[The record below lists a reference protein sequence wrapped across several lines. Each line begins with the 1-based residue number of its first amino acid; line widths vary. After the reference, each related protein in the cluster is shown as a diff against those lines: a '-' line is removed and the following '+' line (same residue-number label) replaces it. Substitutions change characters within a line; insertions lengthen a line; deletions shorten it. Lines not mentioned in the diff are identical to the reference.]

1 MIINLQRFI
10 ASERPVWNE
19 LNTILARFEAEPNLR
34 MNVAEIER
42 FHDLYE
48 RAAAGLAK
56 LTTFSSE
63 PETRRYLEHLVARAY
78 GEIHET
84 REKRRRFFP
93 LQWFFQ
99 TLPQTFRRH
108 VRAFWLSL
116 AITLAG
122 CAFGGF
128 AIALDPESKPVL
140 MPFSHLLEDPTK
152 RVAEEEQA
160 TQDRLAGGKA

>member
-1 MIINLQRFI
+1 MLSRLESEPDLRMKLDELQRLQ
-10 ASERPVWNE
+10 E
-19 LNTILARFEAEPNLR
+19 
-34 MNVAEIER
+34 
-42 FHDLYE
+42 LYE

-84 REKRRRFFP
+84 REKRRRIFP
-93 LQWFFQ
+93 LRWFFQ

-108 VRAFWLSL
+108 VRSFYLSVVV
-116 AITLAG
+116 TLAG

-128 AIALDPESKPVL
+128 
-140 MPFSHLLEDPTK
+140 
-152 RVAEEEQA
+152 
-160 TQDRLAGGKA
+160 GY